1 MEVSKWRFLEGLGV
15 CRGPKIG
22 VRSVRRA
29 LVRPSARQ
37 VAYRMEP
44 ETLRGV
50 LGVSK

>member
-1 MEVSKWRFLEGLGV
+1 MECLEV
-15 CRGPKIG
+15 CRGSKIG

-37 VAYRMEP
+37 VAHRREP

-50 LGVSK
+50 LRL